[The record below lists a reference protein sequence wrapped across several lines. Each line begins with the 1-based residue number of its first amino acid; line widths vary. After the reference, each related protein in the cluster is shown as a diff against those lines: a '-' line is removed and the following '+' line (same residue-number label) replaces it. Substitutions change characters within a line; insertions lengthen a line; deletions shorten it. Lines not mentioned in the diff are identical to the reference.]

1 MGMVQKRKKMH
12 YGDTHL
18 QRRWRVRNRRRDL
31 DQIDD
36 DLRTRSG
43 ELINQNVDLDK
54 PGFAQF
60 YCVHCAKYFIDDTAM
75 QAHFRTKVHKR
86 RLKALE
92 TEPYS
97 IEESERA
104 AGRGS
109 FQKPKTRVMETQP
122 TKQEVIAGKRIQV
135 TEVPEDNV
143 NAMEQ
148 EEEGEKEKAPKK
160 KPSPAA
166 RKVTRKRSKKIVT

>member
-1 MGMVQKRKKMH
+1 MGMCQRRKKMH

-43 ELINQNVDLDK
+43 ELINQSVDLEK

-109 FQKPKTRVMETQP
+109 FQKPKKRVMETQP
-122 TKQEVIAGKRIQV
+122 SKEEVSAGKRIKIE
-135 TEVPEDNV
+135 EVPEDSNT
-143 NAMEQ
+143 NDEQ
-148 EEEGEKEKAPKK
+148 PTTSTKQ
-160 KPSPAA
+160 S
-166 RKVTRKRSKKIVT
+166 KRSQKMET

>member
-36 DLRTRSG
+36 DMRTRSG
-43 ELINQNVDLDK
+43 ELINQSVDLDK

-60 YCVHCAKYFIDDTAM
+60 YCVHCAKYFIDDRSM

-109 FQKPKTRVMETQP
+109 FKQPKKRVIETQP
-122 TKQEVIAGKRIQV
+122 SKEEAKAGKRIKIEEK
-135 TEVPEDNV
+135 TEDS
-143 NAMEQ
+143 NAMEDD
-148 EEEGEKEKAPKK
+148 APTTSATK
-160 KPSPAA
+160 
-166 RKVTRKRSKKIVT
+166 TRKRAKKTET

>member
-60 YCVHCAKYFIDDTAM
+60 YCVHCAKYFIDDRSM

-92 TEPYS
+92 MEPYS

-109 FQKPKTRVMETQP
+109 FQMPKKRVIETQP
-122 TKQEVIAGKRIQV
+122 SKDEVKAGKRIKV
-135 TEVPEDNV
+135 EEKPEEDKPMDED
-143 NAMEQ
+143 APTTSAKQ
-148 EEEGEKEKAPKK
+148 TRKKPKK
-160 KPSPAA
+160 MA
-166 RKVTRKRSKKIVT
+166 T

>member
-36 DLRTRSG
+36 DMRTRSG

-60 YCVHCAKYFIDDTAM
+60 YCVHCAKYFIDDRSM
-75 QAHFRTKVHKR
+75 QVHFRTKVHKR
-86 RLKALE
+86 RMKALE

-109 FQKPKTRVMETQP
+109 FQKPKKRIIETQP
-122 TKQEVIAGKRIQV
+122 SKEEVSAGKRIKV
-135 TEVPEDNV
+135 VEVPEDNTDAD
-143 NAMEQ
+143 NTMEQ
-148 EEEGEKEKAPKK
+148 ETVDEKPTPSKK
-160 KPSPAA
+160 VS
-166 RKVTRKRSKKIVT
+166 RKRAKKLAT

>member
-36 DLRTRSG
+36 DLQTRSAQ
-43 ELINQNVDLDK
+43 LINQNVDLDK

-109 FQKPKTRVMETQP
+109 FQKAKKRVMETQP
-122 TKQEVIAGKRIQV
+122 SKEEVIAGKRIKV
-135 TEVPEDNV
+135 EIVPEEAEQS
-143 NAMEQ
+143 NAMEEDDET
-148 EEEGEKEKAPKK
+148 EEQK
-160 KPSPAA
+160 KPTKK
-166 RKVTRKRSKKIVT
+166 RKVSRKRSKKIEA

>member
-36 DLRTRSG
+36 DMRTQSA

-60 YCVHCAKYFIDDTAM
+60 YCVHCAKYFIDDTAL
-75 QAHFRTKVHKR
+75 QSHFHTKVHKR

-92 TEPYS
+92 LEPYS

-104 AGRGS
+104 VGRGS
-109 FQKPKTRVMETQP
+109 YQKAKKRVIETQP
-122 TKQEVIAGKRIQV
+122 SKDEVKAGKRIKV
-135 TEVPEDNV
+135 EDKDTEEPTTS
-143 NAMEQ
+143 A
-148 EEEGEKEKAPKK
+148 
-160 KPSPAA
+160 
-166 RKVTRKRSKKIVT
+166 KVTRKRPNKMET